1 MSEDKNKQS
10 KIAEGLR
17 VLISSPVNTLLAI
30 TLLYFATKVYLFNGT
45 MTDKLFMLGVMGIW
59 IFWFIIK
66 HIFAMIILLILA
78 GGATYWHY
86 SHLQEL
92 KTECEQNGGS
102 WNAETKRCEEKH
114 SLWQEFQNKIKDLRE
129 KAELLGKFSK

>member
-10 KIAEGLR
+10 KIVEGLR
-17 VLISSPVNTLLAI
+17 VLISSPINTLLAI
-30 TLLYFATKVYLFNGT
+30 ALLYFATKVYLFNGT

-92 KTECEQNGGS
+92 KAECEQNGGS
-102 WNAETKRCEEKH
+102 WNTETKRCEEKH
-114 SLWQEFQNKIKDLRE
+114 SLWQDFQNNIKDLRE